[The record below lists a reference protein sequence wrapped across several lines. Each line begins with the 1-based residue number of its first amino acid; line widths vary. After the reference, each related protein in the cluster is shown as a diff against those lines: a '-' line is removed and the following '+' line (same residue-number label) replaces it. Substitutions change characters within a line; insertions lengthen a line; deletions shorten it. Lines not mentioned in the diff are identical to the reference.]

1 MSHADSGKSQAKQG
15 IDSVRHSDWLEWLT
29 RIGFAC
35 KGVVYF
41 LIGALALI
49 AALGNGG
56 ETTDAK
62 GVLGRIATQP
72 FGEFALAVIAAG
84 LFAYALWRFC
94 SAIYDTEGEGSD
106 KKGLAKRVGY
116 AISGVIYSG
125 LAIAALKIVI
135 GESGGASSGRSNAET
150 WSAKLMQAPG
160 GTLIL
165 MAIGLG
171 VIIAGIMQIRP
182 GLKEDFMNKMRTR
195 RMSATERDWCSKV
208 GKAGYTARG
217 IVFGLTGVFFI
228 YAGMQH
234 NAQQVRG
241 IEGALDT
248 IARQPFGPWL
258 LGLVAVGLAAYGVY
272 SVFAARYRTVHN

>member
-1 MSHADSGKSQAKQG
+1 MAHVDLGSSQAKQG
-15 IDSVRHSDWLEWLT
+15 IDNVRHSEWLEWLT

-49 AALGNGG
+49 SALGNGG
-56 ETTDAK
+56 ETTDVR
-62 GVLGRIATQP
+62 GVLGRIATQTL
-72 FGEFALAVIAAG
+72 GEFALAVIAAG

-94 SAIYDTEGEGSD
+94 SAIYDTEDEGSD
-106 KKGLAKRVGY
+106 KKGLAKRAGY
-116 AISGVIYSG
+116 AISGAIYSG
-125 LAIAALKIVI
+125 FAIVALKIVM
-135 GESGGASSGRSNAET
+135 GEGGGASSGSSNAQT
-150 WSAKLMQAPG
+150 WSAELMQAPG
-160 GTLIL
+160 GTLLL
-165 MAIGLG
+165 MAIGAG
-171 VIIAGIMQIRP
+171 VIVAGSMQIRH
-182 GLKEDFMNKMRTR
+182 GLKEDFMKKMRTR
-195 RMSATERDWCSKV
+195 RMSHTERDWCSKA

-228 YAGMQH
+228 YAGVQH

-241 IEGALDT
+241 MEGALDT

-272 SVFAARYRTVHN
+272 SLFAARYRTVHN